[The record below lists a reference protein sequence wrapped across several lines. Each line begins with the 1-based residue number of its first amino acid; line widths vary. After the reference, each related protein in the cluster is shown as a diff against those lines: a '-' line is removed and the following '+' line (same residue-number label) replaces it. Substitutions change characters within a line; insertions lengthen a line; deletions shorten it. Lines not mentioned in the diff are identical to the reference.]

1 MTTSAQTPVAVLGAG
16 ISGLAVSQHLHHKDT
31 VIFEQR
37 PYYSGHIHSEAVDGF
52 VWDDG
57 PHISF
62 TANKYVQ
69 DFLADMVDGAY
80 EVVATKAS
88 NYFRGHWI
96 AHPAQVNLYQVPEPL
111 RSACLDSFLA
121 SRDANGT
128 PSNYRDWIH
137 MAFGEVFA
145 DTFPAAYTRK
155 YWTVDPVDLA
165 TEWVGN
171 RVMKPSIDEVT
182 AGAKGSIGIQTVHYA
197 VSRESRYPT
206 NGGFMAYA
214 HKMARGANIRLNCA
228 LKQVSFGSR
237 QLRFSDGS
245 EVSYRRLVSTIPLKS
260 LIRLSTDAP
269 PAVRNAAEKLTC
281 TNFLRVD
288 VAVNHPARRPE
299 TWMYVYDEDKLSVR
313 LSHMEHF
320 SPNNAPAG
328 CSAIQVEVYGSE
340 YRPVPTDLEKVKST
354 VVAELVEMGL
364 IDHADAVR
372 YANVKFVPQGNPIFD
387 HNRAPAMRTIT
398 EFLDHHGV
406 LLVGRYAEHKYL
418 MTDACV
424 ISARR
429 AAAMVN
435 GVDPTPA
442 DTAIY
447 LSEAG

>member
-1 MTTSAQTPVAVLGAG
+1 MAVPSHTPIAVLGAG
-16 ISGLAVSQHLHHKDT
+16 LSGLAVSHHLRHKDT
-31 VIFEQR
+31 VIFEKQ
-37 PYYSGHIHSEAVDGF
+37 PHYAGHIHSEVVDGF

-62 TANKYVQ
+62 TSNKYVQ

-80 EVVATKAS
+80 EVVPSKAS

-96 AHPAQVNLYQVPEPL
+96 AHPAQVNLFQVPEPL
-111 RSACLDSFLA
+111 RTACLDSFLA
-121 SRDANGT
+121 SRDANAT
-128 PSNYRDWIH
+128 PKNYREWIH

-145 DTFPAAYTRK
+145 ETFPAAYTRK

-171 RVMKPSIDEVT
+171 RVMKPSVDEVV
-182 AGAKGSIGIQTVHYA
+182 AGAKGSIGLNTIHYA

-206 NGGFMAYA
+206 HGGFMAYT
-214 HKMARGANIRLNCA
+214 HKMARGANIRLKCA
-228 LKQVSFGSR
+228 LNQVTFGSR
-237 QLRFSDGS
+237 RLCFSDGS
-245 EVSYRRLVSTIPLKS
+245 EVSYRQLVSTIPLKT
-260 LIRLSTDAP
+260 LIQLATDAP
-269 PAVRNAAEKLTC
+269 AAVRDAAEKLTC

-340 YRPVPTDLEKVKST
+340 YRAVPTDLEKVKTT
-354 VVAELVEMGL
+354 VVGELMEMGL
-364 IDHADAVR
+364 VDGEDALR
-372 YANVKFVPQGNPIFD
+372 YVNIKFVPQGNPIFD

-429 AAAMVN
+429 AAAMVT

>member
-1 MTTSAQTPVAVLGAG
+1 MSSHTPIAVLGAG
-16 ISGLAVSQHLHHKDT
+16 ISGLAVSHHLRHTDT
-31 VIFEQR
+31 VVFEKQ
-37 PYYSGHIHSEAVDGF
+37 PYYSGHIHSEVVDGF

-62 TANKYVQ
+62 TSNKYVQ

-111 RSACLDSFLA
+111 RTACLDSFLA
-121 SRDANGT
+121 SRDAEGT
-128 PSNYRDWIH
+128 PKNYREWIH

-145 DTFPAAYTRK
+145 ETFPAAYTRK

-171 RVMKPSIDEVT
+171 RVMKPSVDEVV
-182 AGAKGSIGIQTVHYA
+182 AGAKSSIGIQTVHYA

-206 NGGFMAYA
+206 HGGFMGYA

-228 LKQVSFGSR
+228 LEQVAFGSR

-269 PAVRNAAEKLTC
+269 PAVRDAAEKLTC

-320 SPNNAPAG
+320 SPNNAPSG

-354 VVAELVEMGL
+354 VIAELVEMGL
-364 IDHADAVR
+364 VDHPNAVR

-387 HNRAPAMRTIT
+387 HNRAAAMRTIT

-429 AAAMVN
+429 AAAMAT
-435 GVDPTPA
+435 GADRSDP
-442 DTAIY
+442 DTAVY

>member
-1 MTTSAQTPVAVLGAG
+1 MTTSSHTPVAVLGAG
-16 ISGLAVSQHLHHKDT
+16 ISGLAVSHHLRHKDT
-31 VIFEQR
+31 VIFEKQ
-37 PYYSGHIHSEAVDGF
+37 PYYGGHIHSEVVDGF

-57 PHISF
+57 PHVSF

-111 RSACLDSFLA
+111 RTACLNSFLA
-121 SRDANGT
+121 SRDAEGT
-128 PSNYRDWIH
+128 PKNYRDWIH
-137 MAFGEVFA
+137 VAFGEVFA
-145 DTFPAAYTRK
+145 ETFPAAYTRK

-171 RVMKPSIDEVT
+171 RVMKPSVDDVV
-182 AGAKGSIGIQTVHYA
+182 AGAKSSIGIQTVHYA

-206 NGGFMAYA
+206 HGGFMGYT

-228 LKQVSFGSR
+228 LEQVAFGSR

-245 EVSYRRLVSTIPLKS
+245 EVSYRRLVSTIALKS
-260 LIRLSTDAP
+260 FIRLSTDAP
-269 PAVRNAAEKLTC
+269 WAVRDAAEKLTC
-281 TNFLRVD
+281 TSFLRVD

-320 SPNNAPAG
+320 SPNNAPPG

-354 VVAELVEMGL
+354 VIAELVEMEL
-364 IDHADAVR
+364 VDNPNAVR

-387 HNRAPAMRTIT
+387 HNRAAAMRTIT

-429 AAAMVN
+429 AAAMAT
-435 GVDPTPA
+435 GADQSDP
-442 DTAIY
+442 DTAVY